1 MNEPHQK
8 FIDEKIH
15 EISKSKRVLDIGGGE
30 RFQKWLTR
38 YKDLFTAEQYQTM
51 DYDPHSGADVVGDIH
66 AIPLA
71 DSSVDAI
78 ICHSVLEHVKDP
90 VRAVGELQ
98 RILVD
103 GGKIFVHVPS
113 IYPYHARKGH
123 YEDYWRFFDDT
134 LVFLFRDFSKVEMVK
149 RGGYFKALFFF
160 IPFQHKMRPFLD
172 TVSTLLDT
180 IFRTE
185 SRTTT
190 SGYYLFA
197 VK

>member
-1 MNEPHQK
+1 MKEPHQD
-8 FIDEKIH
+8 FIDEKML
-15 EISKSKRVLDIGGGE
+15 EISKVGKVVDIGGGE
-30 RFQKWLTR
+30 RFQKWLAK
-38 YKDLFTAEQYQTM
+38 YKDLFCNAHYMTM
-51 DYDPHSGADVVGDIH
+51 DNDPNSGADIIGDIH

-71 DSSVDAI
+71 DASVDAI

-90 VRAVGELQ
+90 VRAVGELK
-98 RILVD
+98 RVLAE

-123 YEDYWRFFDDT
+123 YADYWRFFDDT
-134 LVFLFRDFSKVEMVK
+134 LLFLFKDFAKVEIKK

-172 TVSTLLDT
+172 IISNFLDK
-180 IFRTE
+180 FFKTE
-185 SRTTT
+185 TRTTT
-190 SGYYLFA
+190 SGYYVFA